1 MSAPGW
7 IEGARL
13 CNSSQP
19 TYFQPA
25 YKTERRPCTQLLW
38 WPQLPEKLG
47 QVKLGQRR
55 QEGFF
60 QEGALVR
67 RLMPR
72 VEGDSRPR
80 IEAYTGGGCRTRLGT
95 HTGTEAGEAWV
106 SQMGACLGYFSH
118 ALKCQALY
126 LPSLSIPDPFF
137 LVYLQKRARSNLN
150 GAKGSKHLR
159 NATVEVAEV
168 PAGGPRGSRS
178 PESRSRAATGAWRLL
193 GPEQGT
199 GRMSPETWREA
210 ATSTHVQMRSGH
222 HGQWE

>member
-1 MSAPGW
+1 MPLLSLHQPPNPAESLEACVLLSCHLSPTGSQRLNSAGLAALSRSGGGGTESEVTGSNSQRALMSAPGW

-19 TYFQPA
+19 TYFQLA

-67 RLMPR
+67 RLMPG

-80 IEAYTGGGCRTRLGT
+80 IEAHTGGGCRTRLGT
-95 HTGTEAGEAWV
+95 HTGTEAEEAWV

-118 ALKCQALY
+118 ALQCQALY

-137 LVYLQKRARSNLN
+137 LV
-150 GAKGSKHLR
+150 
-159 NATVEVAEV
+159 
-168 PAGGPRGSRS
+168 
-178 PESRSRAATGAWRLL
+178 
-193 GPEQGT
+193 
-199 GRMSPETWREA
+199 
-210 ATSTHVQMRSGH
+210 
-222 HGQWE
+222 